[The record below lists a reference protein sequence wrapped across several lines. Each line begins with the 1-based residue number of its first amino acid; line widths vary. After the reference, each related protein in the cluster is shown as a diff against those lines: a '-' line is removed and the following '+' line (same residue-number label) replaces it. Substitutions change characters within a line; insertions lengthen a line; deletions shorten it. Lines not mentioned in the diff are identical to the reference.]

1 MDNVTYCVVSA
12 LRTAQNI
19 MRSMHF
25 LLSTSDIDTYY
36 NGNIRLWTHI
46 LRPVHTVYPVRM
58 IYKLNRNKALGRQT
72 RSINATT
79 PLSLTPPGVPTKRYM
94 VEAP

>member
-1 MDNVTYCVVSA
+1 MDHVTYCVVSA

-25 LLSTSDIDTYY
+25 LLSTSDIDTYC

-46 LRPVHTVYPVRM
+46 LRPVYPVYPVRM
-58 IYKLNRNKALGRQT
+58 IYK
-72 RSINATT
+72 
-79 PLSLTPPGVPTKRYM
+79 PT
-94 VEAP
+94 